1 MAETETKAVV
11 TITDD
16 NFEQILSGGKP
27 VFIDFWAA
35 WCGPCRLVGPIV
47 EELAPTYE
55 GKAVIGKLDV
65 DNNLRT
71 AQQFGVTSIPT
82 MIMFKDGK
90 LVDRMVGA
98 APKGALQNFI
108 DRNL

>member
-1 MAETETKAVV
+1 MAETETNAVV

-16 NFEQILSGGKP
+16 NFQQLLDGGKP
-27 VFIDFWAA
+27 LFIDFWAV

-47 EELAPTYE
+47 EQLAPSYD

-65 DNNLRT
+65 DNNPRT
-71 AQQFGVTSIPT
+71 AATFGVTSIPT

-90 LVDRMVGA
+90 QVDRMVGA
-98 APKGALQNFI
+98 RPKGELQSFI